1 MGEAKGSSTKSKK
14 GLIACA
20 AVLLAL
26 TLCVNFIPWSGENPW
41 KRVLSAVGLSD
52 FHGAADSYPM
62 SVHVL
67 DVGKADAIL
76 VACEGKYLLVDGGT
90 YGYGEE
96 VCQYLSRQG
105 VKELELVVNTHPD
118 EDHIGG
124 LGEVLR
130 RFPVKE
136 FLSPNLPE
144 GLLPDT
150 PEYSAVS
157 AAIQE
162 KRIHVRYPAAG
173 ELPSVGALKIEVLG
187 PVKQYESLNN
197 NSLILRLTYG
207 ETSFLLM
214 GDAEKEAEL
223 DLAASGKSLK
233 SDVLKVGHHGSKTST
248 TRELLDAVQP
258 EYAVISVGP
267 DRNNLPKQEV
277 LERLRSAGAELY
289 RTDIGG
295 PVLFISDGTRV
306 TPLTEP

>member
-1 MGEAKGSSTKSKK
+1 M
-14 GLIACA
+14 
-20 AVLLAL
+20 
-26 TLCVNFIPWSGENPW
+26 F
-41 KRVLSAVGLSD
+41 SAVGLSD
-52 FHGAADSYPM
+52 FQGAAGSYPM
-62 SVHVL
+62 SLHVL

-76 VACEGKYLLVDGGT
+76 VECEGKYLLVDGGT
-90 YGYGEE
+90 YGYGED
-96 VCQYLSRQG
+96 VCQYLARQG
-105 VKELELVVNTHPD
+105 VKELEYVINTHPD

-124 LGEVLR
+124 LWEVLN

-136 FLSPNLPE
+136 FLSPNLPD

-150 PEYSAVS
+150 PECSAV
-157 AAIQE
+157 AAMLQE
-162 KRIHVRYPAAG
+162 KRIPVRYPATG
-173 ELPSVGALKIEVLG
+173 ELLNVGRLNIEVLG
-187 PVKQYESLNN
+187 PVKQYESLND

-223 DLAASGKSLK
+223 DLVAAGKPLK
-233 SDVLKVGHHGSKTST
+233 SDVFKVGHHGSATST
-248 TRELLDAVQP
+248 TWELLDAVRP

-295 PVLFISDGTRV
+295 SVLFVSDGARV